1 MSSGVLHR
9 TPESPRSLRGSE
21 SRSARRPLPAGRVFL
36 LLVLA
41 GGVVACARPPAPRI
55 PEGEDYVFPTAE
67 PRELTPEE
75 GRRLQKAWNAILAG
89 EAVEAARDLS
99 KVLARKPRLVPMATG
114 LAYARLRSGR
124 FAEAEQGFVGA
135 LERRPEYLPALVG
148 AGSAAFRRG
157 GLVEALG
164 YLRRAQAVAPDDPRV
179 RRRLGELKLQVTERR
194 VATAQRAL
202 EEGDSARAI
211 EEYRGALEVA
221 PEVAGLR
228 LELARLLVDAG
239 DAPGAA
245 AVLEADTR
253 EDRQVMLRL
262 GEILSGLQEYP
273 RALAVYGKLLA
284 RDPQDPDA
292 LRRSGEAHDAYE
304 LLKMP
309 EEYRRI
315 AGAPRITRADLA
327 ALVAVEV
334 TALSRV
340 RDREPKVAVDIS
352 GSWARE
358 HIAAVLALDILDVY
372 PNHTF
377 QPAATVRRGDLARA
391 VGRVLDLLAWPA
403 SAGPAPND
411 MASTHLYY
419 DRVVRAVGAGL
430 LDLTPNGAFEPWRPV
445 SGREAL
451 DAVEA
456 LARLVGP

>member
-1 MSSGVLHR
+1 MSRGGRRRALPWGGVC
-9 TPESPRSLRGSE
+9 
-21 SRSARRPLPAGRVFL
+21 VL
-36 LLVLA
+36 LLA
-41 GGVVACARPPAPRI
+41 GGAVACARPPAPRL

-75 GRRLQKAWNAILAG
+75 GRRLQKAWNEILTG
-89 EAVEAARDLS
+89 DPVGAARDLS
-99 KVLARKPRLVPMATG
+99 KMLAGKPRLVPVATG
-114 LAYARLRSGR
+114 LAYARLRAGR
-124 FAEAEQGFVGA
+124 FAEAEQGFGGV

-157 GLVEALG
+157 AVVEALG
-164 YLRRAQAVAPDDPRV
+164 YLRRAQAVAPEDPRV
-179 RRRLGELKLQVTERR
+179 RRRLGEVKLQVTERR

-202 EEGDSARAI
+202 EDGDTARAI
-211 EEYRGALEVA
+211 EEYRGALEAA

-245 AVLEADTR
+245 AVLEADTH

-273 RALAVYGKLLA
+273 RALAVYGRLLA

-340 RDREPKVAVDIS
+340 KDREPKVAVDIS

-377 QPAATVRRGDLARA
+377 QPAATVRRGDVARA
-391 VGRVLDLLAWPA
+391 VGRVLDLLAWPV
-403 SAGPAPND
+403 SAGPLPND
-411 MASTHLYY
+411 MASTLLYS

-430 LDLTPNGAFEPWRPV
+430 MDLTPSGAFEPWRPV
-445 SGREAL
+445 SGRETL
-451 DAVEA
+451 DVVEA